1 MAVFER
7 ETRVAAP
14 LSAVWAFHSRVE
26 GLEALTPDWL
36 RMHVERVEGPDGD
49 RDLDVLEV
57 GSRVTLSVRPF
68 GVGPRQS
75 WTSRIVERAE
85 EEGSAL
91 FRDEMVDGPFRKWV
105 HTHAFYDDDGRT
117 RVRDRVEYALPG
129 GEVGRAVSPLAR
141 VGMEPMFRHR
151 HRLTHELLEGGEP
164 TDGRT

>member
-26 GLEALTPDWL
+26 GLEALTPGWL
-36 RMHVERVEGPDGD
+36 HMRVERVVGPDGD
-49 RDLDVLEV
+49 RDPDVLEE

-68 GVGPRQS
+68 GAGPRQS
-75 WTSRIVERAE
+75 WTSVIRDRVE

-91 FRDEMVDGPFRKWV
+91 FRDEMVDGPFREWV
-105 HTHAFYDDDGRT
+105 HTHAFYEDGSRT

-129 GEVGRAVSPLAR
+129 GSVGRTVSPLAR
-141 VGMEPMFRHR
+141 IGMEPMFRHR
-151 HRLTHELLEGGEP
+151 HRRTRELLEGDV
-164 TDGRT
+164 TGRQ